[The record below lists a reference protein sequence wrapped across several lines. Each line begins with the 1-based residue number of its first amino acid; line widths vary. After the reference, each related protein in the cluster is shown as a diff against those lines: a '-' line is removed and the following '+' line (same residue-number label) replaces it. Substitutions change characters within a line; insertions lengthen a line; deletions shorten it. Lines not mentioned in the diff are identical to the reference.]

1 MTTPEKTVVTF
12 TISEA
17 EANHLS
23 VAEGSN
29 FCYEDV
35 DRFEVLGFR
44 DPDKNPLHPDFTDGT
59 MFKCESITAAL
70 LLRDFERTSGFDAN
84 LLNDMAA
91 ELGDNLIV
99 ESTRPWKLHQ
109 INPDDVRSLSLFV
122 EEVGLE
128 FSG

>member
-1 MTTPEKTVVTF
+1 MTTPEKTAVTF

-23 VAEGSN
+23 VAAGGN
-29 FCYEDV
+29 FCYEQI

-44 DPDKNPLHPDFTDGT
+44 DPDKNPLHPDFTIGT
-59 MFKCESITAAL
+59 MFTCESITAAL
-70 LLRDFERTSGFDAN
+70 LLRDFERASGFDAN
-84 LLNDMAA
+84 LLNDTAA

-109 INPDDVRSLSLFV
+109 INPDDVRNLSTFV
-122 EEVGLE
+122 EEVE
-128 FSG
+128 